1 MRKVIIFILLIS
13 ACSTLFRRGEEVNVI
28 VPEESFKAAKEL
40 FNKGKYKDA
49 IKKFKE
55 VLYVKGYG
63 DIADSAQLYIAESY
77 LRMRSYDEAIMEYSS
92 FLENTVGKSDTIL
105 ARVYLGLAKA
115 YNEKYKNLYL
125 DISEIDK
132 GMYYAK
138 RVLDMGIFTDSARK
152 VLAEMRYKK
161 ATKLLLEADVYYKL
175 KILKSWK
182 LYLSEFLKLYP
193 DDPRADS
200 IKRLLEDHE

>member
-1 MRKVIIFILLIS
+1 MRKIMIFILLIS
-13 ACSTLFRRGEEVNVI
+13 ACSTLFRKGEEVNVI
-28 VPEESFKAAKEL
+28 IPEESFKVGKEL
-40 FNKGKYKDA
+40 FNNGKYKDA

-55 VLYVKGYG
+55 VLYIKGYG

-77 LRMRSYDEAIMEYSS
+77 LLMGNYDEAIMEYMS
-92 FLENTVGKSDTIL
+92 FLENSAGKSDTIL
-105 ARVYLGLAKA
+105 AKVYLGLAKA
-115 YNEKYKNLYL
+115 YNEKHKNLYL
-125 DISEIDK
+125 DISEIDN
-132 GMYYAK
+132 GIYYAK
-138 RVLDMGIFTDSARK
+138 KVLDMGIFTDSAME
-152 VLAEMRYKK
+152 VLRDIRYKK

-200 IKRLLEDHE
+200 IKKLLENYK